1 MSKKYAPLTQ
11 AENENPQIKNQLE
24 NEENLDLKNS

>member
-11 AENENPQIKNQLE
+11 AENPQIKNQLE